1 MFSISVVILQCDFLC
16 EKFAPDKVFWQ
27 CLGRYHEELNAS
39 PAPKHLRL
47 SQYVW
52 EDEDRIPTE
61 YRFGIIQKSIGTSIH
76 ARHTITSELL
86 LNNYCSENN
95 NNAYNFA
102 RWKTSEIISK
112 TLKFSSQNNKTI
124 HNKVF
129 KVHVSFR
136 REKKHNHAME
146 IFVCVF
152 LRLLVPSI
160 LKIIGLPF

>member
-86 LNNYCSENN
+86 LNNYYSENN

-102 RWKTSEIISK
+102 RWKTSEIISSI
-112 TLKFSSQNNKTI
+112 THI
-124 HNKVF
+124 
-129 KVHVSFR
+129 VSFFFISIR
-136 REKKHNHAME
+136 LPYGKKPYPVWQ
-146 IFVCVF
+146 I
-152 LRLLVPSI
+152 I
-160 LKIIGLPF
+160 LKKIVILFDF